1 MEKVALPS
9 SVASCLWS
17 YDTAQLD
24 TEKDK
29 GLIIRQVLDMGDTA
43 AATWMRSR
51 YSHDE
56 IVDVLYRTPRSSW
69 RSKKSL
75 NFWTMIYG
83 VEPRSQ
89 VRVVG

>member
-17 YDTAQLD
+17 YDVTKLD
-24 TEKDK
+24 TERDK
-29 GLIIRQVLDMGDTA
+29 TLIIRQVLDMGDTA
-43 AATWMRSR
+43 AATWIRSR

-75 NFWTMIYG
+75 NFWTMLYG
-83 VEPRSQ
+83 VTPLSP
-89 VRVVG
+89 VRIIG